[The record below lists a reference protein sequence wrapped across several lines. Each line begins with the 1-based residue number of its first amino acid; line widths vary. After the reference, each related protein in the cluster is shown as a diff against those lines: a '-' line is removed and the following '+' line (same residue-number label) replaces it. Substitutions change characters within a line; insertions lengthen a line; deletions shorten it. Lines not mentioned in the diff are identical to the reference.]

1 MNAKPHISALSRLG
15 SAETPL
21 PPVYFLLVD
30 DLKENLLSLEVLLRR
45 EGLVLLKA
53 TSGEEAL
60 ELLLKHDVALA
71 LLDVQMPEM
80 DGFELAETMRGHER
94 TRRIP
99 IIFLTAGSTD
109 RQRRFRGY
117 EAGAVDFLEK
127 PLEPD
132 ILRSKADVFFEL
144 YRQRQQ
150 IALQRDDLETR
161 AEENNRLLRETRQ
174 QAEALRET
182 DRRKD
187 EFLAILAHE
196 LRNPLAPISNS
207 VSILA
212 SDKLPVQVRGEALQM
227 MDRQVKQMV
236 RLVDDLMDVS
246 RITRGKIDL
255 KTDAVDLNEVL
266 RCAVEISQPHI
277 DQFGHKLTLD
287 LPQTPIRLEADFT
300 RLAQVF
306 SNLLNNAAKYSP
318 VGGDIH
324 LGVDVHRDTVDV
336 HVKDKG
342 IGIKPDMLEH
352 IFDMFA
358 QVDDSL
364 ERSQGGLGVGLTL
377 VKKLVEMHGGT
388 VTVRSEGLGKGSEF
402 MIHLPTRPNAPADTS
417 AEAPREQASAV
428 AGLRILIV
436 EDNDALAQTTGWM
449 VEMLGHDYR
458 LASNGKDALVMG
470 EDYRPNVVMMD
481 IGLPGMNGYD
491 LCAAMR
497 AEPHLKDTIFI
508 AQTGWGQDEHR
519 QRAKEA
525 GFHHH
530 MVKPLYLEALEQL
543 LRKIEDEMKAK
554 A

>member
-1 MNAKPHISALSRLG
+1 MNAKPYSPSLHVQAP
-15 SAETPL
+15 A
-21 PPVYFLLVD
+21 PVYFLLVD

-53 TSGEEAL
+53 TSGEDAL
-60 ELLLKHDVALA
+60 ELLLKYDVGLA

-80 DGFELAETMRGHER
+80 DGFELAETMRGNER

-150 IALQRDDLETR
+150 IALQRDDLQAR
-161 AEENNRLLRETRQ
+161 AEENTRLLRETRQ
-174 QAEALRET
+174 QAEALRQS

-207 VSILA
+207 VSILG
-212 SDKLPVQVRGEALQM
+212 SNKLPPKVRDEALQM

-246 RITRGKIDL
+246 RITRGNIELKSDTIDL
-255 KTDAVDLNEVL
+255 GEVL
-266 RCAVEISQPHI
+266 NCAVEISKPHI
-277 DQFGHKLTLD
+277 DQFGHKLSLD
-287 LPQTPIRLEADFT
+287 LPRSPVKLHADFT

-318 VGGDIH
+318 EGGEIR
-324 LGVDVHRDTVDV
+324 LETDVHRDSVDV
-336 HVKDKG
+336 RVTDNG
-342 IGIKPDMLEH
+342 LGLRPEMLER

-358 QVDDSL
+358 QVDESL

-377 VKKLVEMHGGT
+377 VKKLVEMHGGQ

-402 MIHLPTRPNAPADTS
+402 MVHLPTLPARDEGGA
-417 AEAPREQASAV
+417 AEASQPEVQAG

-436 EDNDALAQTTGWM
+436 EDNEALAQTTGWM

-458 LASNGKDALVMG
+458 LAGNGKDALALAA
-470 EDYRPNVVMMD
+470 EYRPNVVMMD

-491 LCAAMR
+491 LCTAMR
-497 AEPHLKDTIFI
+497 AEPHLADTIFI

-530 MVKPLYLEALEQL
+530 MVKPLYLEALEAL
-543 LRKIEDEMKAK
+543 LRTIEDDLKAK
-554 A
+554 G